1 MERVRREAE
10 LELEAREGQV
20 EALEQ
25 SVQEVS
31 DQSFFT
37 LYLIPRTEFLIPDC
51 STSSGRIILP
61 EGASQGESA

>member
-25 SVQEVS
+25 SVQEMS
-31 DQSFFT
+31 DQSLFT
-37 LYLIPRTEFLIPDC
+37 LHLIPRTEFLIPDC

>member
-31 DQSFFT
+31 DQSS
-37 LYLIPRTEFLIPDC
+37 Y
-51 STSSGRIILP
+51 
-61 EGASQGESA
+61 

>member
-31 DQSFFT
+31 DQSLFT

-61 EGASQGESA
+61 EGASQGEG